1 MDKPDTVR
9 ERVLRAA
16 VELFAEQGYDK
27 TSVQEVVERAGVTK
41 GALYHYFTA
50 KDDLLFEIYGTLLA
64 EQMAGLDRIIGL
76 GRPPAETLRLII
88 EDLVLTTAA
97 HARAASVFTREVA
110 RVDEQR
116 WVALQADWRRYQE
129 AVRGLIRD
137 AQRNGQFSAV
147 ASPEVVG
154 WTIFGLSTSLPS
166 WYRPDGPK
174 KPAEIADELADLVL
188 AGLTSS

>member
-9 ERVLRAA
+9 DRVLRAA

-64 EQMAGLDRIIGL
+64 QQMAGLDRIVGL

-88 EDLVLTTAA
+88 EDLVLTTAE
-97 HARAASVFTREVA
+97 HARAASVFSREVA
-110 RVDEQR
+110 RVDQQR
-116 WVALQADWRRYQE
+116 WLVLQADGRRYQDL
-129 AVRGLIRD
+129 VRGLVRD
-137 AQRNGQFSAV
+137 AQKSGQFTTV

-154 WTIFGLSTSLPS
+154 WTIFGLSTSLPT

-174 KPAEIADELADLVL
+174 KPGQIAAELADLVL
-188 AGLTSS
+188 AGLTH